1 MNLFHIN
8 SHLINKCIRKSC
20 ISLHQKSNAFPII
33 TKKKNNNNK
42 KKKDG
47 HIKFKDIPVELRINC
62 KIYIYNTSISTENE
76 IAFTLH
82 DCSF

>member
-1 MNLFHIN
+1 MN

-20 ISLHQKSNAFPII
+20 INLHKKSNAFPII
-33 TKKKNNNNK
+33 TKK

-62 KIYIYNTSISTENE
+62 KTYIYNTSISTENE